1 MTTQYTTI
9 LKLALPIQG
18 ELSGTWGDVVN
29 DNITQMVEQAVAG
42 KAVINSWT
50 NNAHTLTSADGT
62 SSESR
67 CAILDLT
74 DTGTALSGVG
84 SVVCPAQTK
93 LYIVENNT
101 ARVIT
106 VKTPSGSGIAVPV
119 NKTMLVYCDGT
130 NVVEGL
136 THTNSLSLG
145 TSTTTASSILDED
158 NMASNSATALST
170 QQSIKAYVDSQVG
183 TVDTLTEI
191 LANGNTTSG
200 RDVIASTDDKVQF
213 RDTAIYINSS
223 TDGQLDIVADTEIQI
238 AATTVDINGAV
249 ALNGAM
255 AGGTDITISGA
266 LNAATL
272 DISGDIDVDG
282 VSNLDAV
289 DIDGA
294 VSIAADTTIAGTNK
308 IIFNDASQFIHAP
321 NATTL
326 DLAATDEIE
335 LTAVLVDVVGNL
347 AVSGAIDLEGNI
359 DVNGT
364 TNLDEVDI
372 DGATQIDAAVTVG
385 VNDTGY
391 DVKFFGDTA
400 GKNLLWDA
408 SEDKLD
414 VTGLV
419 DITGPLDVTGTVE
432 FDGLSGTGSVTV
444 TDILDED
451 NMASNSATAL
461 STQQSIKAYV
471 DSGGSTNALAVV
483 LTAGNTTGGTD
494 MLASTDDKVQFRD
507 SAIYINSSTDG
518 QLDIIADTEVQI
530 TATTIDI
537 TGSLNVDGSTFKVNA
552 SNNRVGIL
560 NSSPDVTLD
569 IGTATDAVHMPSGST
584 GQRPGSPAAGY
595 FRYNTTTAG
604 FEGYTD
610 AWGEIGGGGANLTT
624 NNFTG
629 NGSTTGFTLGINPS
643 VEQNTF
649 VYIDG
654 VYQQKNTYST
664 SGTTLTFS
672 TAPPNGTSVE
682 VMSMTATNSIVGTV
696 SDNAITTA
704 KIADGNVTLAKMA
717 ANSVDSDQYVD
728 GSIDTVHIADSQ
740 ITVAKMAANSV
751 DSDQYVDGSI
761 DTVHIADD
769 QVTGAKLAN
778 NIDIAGTLDVTGL
791 LTADASVSVTGN
803 VDILA
808 QGDLRL
814 QDSAGG
820 QYVAMQAPAT
830 IATSYTLTLPADDGD
845 ADQVL
850 ATNGSGVLDWVTSG
864 GLYDAWSIIT
874 SATNLAS
881 GGQYISNSSSALTHT
896 LPSGSA
902 GSTIVIKNNGSGLV
916 TIARTSSQKINGVDA
931 NATMPQGNAVQLV
944 YVDGTTGW
952 LVL

>member
-9 LKLALPIQG
+9 LKLALPVSG

-29 DNITQMVEQAVAG
+29 NNITQMVEQAVAG

-62 SSESR
+62 SAESR

-106 VKTPSGSGIAVPV
+106 VKTPSGNGVAVPV

-136 THTNSLSLG
+136 THANSLSLG
-145 TSTTTASSILDED
+145 ASTTTASSILDED

-170 QQSIKAYVDSQVG
+170 QQSIKAYVDSKVA
-183 TVDTLTEI
+183 TSDTLTEV

-249 ALNGAM
+249 ALNGAIT
-255 AGGTDITISGA
+255 GGTNITISGE
-266 LNAATL
+266 LDAATL
-272 DISGDIDVDG
+272 DISGNADIDG
-282 VSNLDAV
+282 TTNLDAV

-294 VSIAADTTIAGTNK
+294 V
-308 IIFNDASQFIHAP
+308 
-321 NATTL
+321 
-326 DLAATDEIE
+326 
-335 LTAVLVDVVGNL
+335 
-347 AVSGAIDLEGNI
+347 
-359 DVNGT
+359 
-364 TNLDEVDI
+364 
-372 DGATQIDAAVTVG
+372 QIDNTVTVG
-385 VNDTGY
+385 VDDTGY

-400 GKNLLWDA
+400 SAYMLWDA
-408 SEDKLD
+408 SSDDLILGGAAGLTVGGNVD
-414 VTGLV
+414 V
-419 DITGPLDVTGTVE
+419 DGTIE
-432 FDGLSGTGSVTV
+432 FDALSGTGSVAV
-444 TDILDED
+444 TNILDED

-461 STQQSIKAYV
+461 ATQQSIKAYV
-471 DSGGSTNALAVV
+471 DSGGDTNALSAV
-483 LTAGNTTGGTD
+483 LTAGNTTSGTD
-494 MLASTDDKVQFRD
+494 IVASTDDKVQFRD

-530 TATTIDI
+530 AATTIDV

-552 SNNRVGIL
+552 TNNRVGIL

-569 IGTATDAVHMPSGST
+569 IGTATDAVHMPVGST

-595 FRYNTTTAG
+595 FRYNSTTGG
-604 FEGYTD
+604 FEGYTTE
-610 AWGEIGGGGANLTT
+610 WGDIGGGGANLTT
-624 NNFTG
+624 NNYAG
-629 NGSTTGFTLGINPS
+629 NGSTTGFTLAINPS

-672 TAPPNGTSVE
+672 TAPPNGTSIE

-696 SDNAITTA
+696 SDNAISTAKIAGNAVTTA
-704 KIADGNVTLAKMA
+704 KIANGNVTL
-717 ANSVDSDQYVD
+717 
-728 GSIDTVHIADSQ
+728 
-740 ITVAKMAANSV
+740 AKMAANSV

-830 IATSYTLTLPADDGD
+830 LGASYTITLPANDGD
-845 ADQVL
+845 ANQVL
-850 ATNGSGVLDWVTSG
+850 ATNGSGVTSWVTSG
-864 GLYDAWSIIT
+864 GLYDAWSILD
-874 SATNLAS
+874 ANTNLAS
-881 GGQYISNSSSALTHT
+881 GGQYIPNSSSARTHT

-902 GSTIVIKNNGSGLV
+902 GSTITIKNNGSGLV

-931 NATMPQGNAVQLV
+931 DATMPQGNAVQLV

>member
-9 LKLALPIQG
+9 LKLALPVSG

-461 STQQSIKAYV
+461 ATQQSIKAYI
-471 DSGGSTNALAVV
+471 DTGGDTNALSAV

-494 MLASTDDKVQFRD
+494 IIASTDDKVQFRD

-629 NGSTTGFTLGINPS
+629 NGSTTGFTLGINPE

-704 KIADGNVTLAKMA
+704 KIANGNVTL
-717 ANSVDSDQYVD
+717 
-728 GSIDTVHIADSQ
+728 
-740 ITVAKMAANSV
+740 AKMAANSV

-791 LTADASVSVTGN
+791 FTADASVSVTGN

-830 IATSYTLTLPADDGD
+830 IGTSYTLTLPADDGD

-896 LPSGSA
+896 LLSGSA
-902 GSTIVIKNNGSGLV
+902 GSTVTIKNNGSGLV
-916 TIARTSSQKINGVDA
+916 TIARTSSQKINGADA

>member
-9 LKLALPIQG
+9 LKLALPVSG

-29 DNITQMVEQAVAG
+29 NNITQMVEQAVAG

-62 SSESR
+62 SAESR

-106 VKTPSGSGIAVPV
+106 VKTPSGNGVAVPV

-136 THTNSLSLG
+136 THANSLSLG

-170 QQSIKAYVDSQVG
+170 QQSIKAYVDSKVA
-183 TVDTLTEI
+183 TSDTLTEV

-249 ALNGAM
+249 ALNGAIT
-255 AGGTDITISGA
+255 GGTNITISGE
-266 LNAATL
+266 LDAATL
-272 DISGDIDVDG
+272 DISGNADIDG
-282 VSNLDAV
+282 TTNLDAV

-294 VSIAADTTIAGTNK
+294 V
-308 IIFNDASQFIHAP
+308 
-321 NATTL
+321 
-326 DLAATDEIE
+326 
-335 LTAVLVDVVGNL
+335 
-347 AVSGAIDLEGNI
+347 
-359 DVNGT
+359 
-364 TNLDEVDI
+364 
-372 DGATQIDAAVTVG
+372 QIDNTVTVG
-385 VNDTGY
+385 VDDTGY

-400 GKNLLWDA
+400 SAYMLWDA
-408 SEDKLD
+408 SSDDLILGGAAGLTVGGNVD
-414 VTGLV
+414 V
-419 DITGPLDVTGTVE
+419 DGTIE
-432 FDGLSGTGSVTV
+432 FDALSGTGSVAV
-444 TDILDED
+444 TNILDED

-461 STQQSIKAYV
+461 ATQQSIKAYV
-471 DSGGSTNALAVV
+471 DSGGDTNALSAV
-483 LTAGNTTGGTD
+483 LTAGNTTSGTD
-494 MLASTDDKVQFRD
+494 IVASTDDKVQFRD

-530 TATTIDI
+530 AATTIDV

-552 SNNRVGIL
+552 TNNRVGIL

-595 FRYNTTTAG
+595 FRYNSTTGG
-604 FEGYTD
+604 FEGYTTE
-610 AWGEIGGGGANLTT
+610 WGDIGGGGANLTT
-624 NNFTG
+624 NNYAG
-629 NGSTTGFTLGINPS
+629 NGSTTGFTLAINPS

-654 VYQQKNTYST
+654 VYQQKNTYNT

-672 TAPPNGTSVE
+672 TAPPNGTSIE

-696 SDNAITTA
+696 SDNAISTAKIAGNAVTTA
-704 KIADGNVTLAKMA
+704 KIANGNVTL
-717 ANSVDSDQYVD
+717 
-728 GSIDTVHIADSQ
+728 
-740 ITVAKMAANSV
+740 AKMAANSV

-830 IATSYTLTLPADDGD
+830 LGASYTITLPANDGD
-845 ADQVL
+845 ANQVL
-850 ATNGSGVLDWVTSG
+850 ATNGSGVTSWVTSG
-864 GLYDAWSIIT
+864 GLYDAWSILT
-874 SATNLAS
+874 SATTVAS

-902 GSTIVIKNNGSGLV
+902 GSTITIKNNGSGLV
-916 TIARTSSQKINGVDA
+916 TIARNGSQKINGVAAD
-931 NATMPQGNAVQLV
+931 ATMPQNNSAQLV